1 MHKKKKHP
9 IFISLK
15 FKIMTKIAQYQ
26 QLIEQALAKNVFTQQ
41 PPELYEPMDYILQL
55 GGKRLRPTLCL
66 MGCDLFGGDIN
77 EALKPSL
84 AMEYFHNFT
93 LMHDDIMDD
102 APIRRGQA
110 TVHEKYNV
118 NTALLSGDALLIKTY
133 QLFNELKP
141 EVFKKVVTHFSQMA
155 IELCEGQQYDMNFE
169 KQKDV
174 SFAEYERMITGKTGV
189 LTACALKVG
198 AMIAGASEE
207 DANHLYDFGKHL
219 GIAFQ
224 LKDDLLD
231 VFGDNDAFGKK
242 HAGDIF
248 ENKKTILYIKALEKA
263 NDSQRD
269 ELEYWYE
276 IKTENIDKIYAVEK
290 IFKVLNVDIEVSE
303 MINQY
308 TRKAIDLLNA
318 IQGNVNSKEDLAQFA
333 QKLIGRTF

>member
-1 MHKKKKHP
+1 
-9 IFISLK
+9 
-15 FKIMTKIAQYQ
+15 MTKIAQYQ
-26 QLIEQALAKNVFTQQ
+26 ELIQQALTQNSLIKQ
-41 PPELYEPMDYILQL
+41 PEALYEPMEYILQL

-66 MGCDLFGGDIN
+66 MGCELFGGDIN

-102 APIRRGQA
+102 APIRRGKA
-110 TVHEKYNV
+110 TVHEKYDI
-118 NTALLSGDALLIKTY
+118 NTALLSGDALMIKSY

-169 KQKDV
+169 NQKEV
-174 SFAEYERMITGKTGV
+174 SFAEYEKMITGKTGV

-207 DANHLYDFGKHL
+207 DANHLYDFGKYL

-231 VFGDNDAFGKK
+231 VFGDKDAFGKK

-263 NDSQRD
+263 DERQRD

-290 IFKVLNVDIEVSE
+290 IFKVLNIDVEVGD
-303 MINQY
+303 MINEY
-308 TRKAIDLLNA
+308 TRKAIDSLNA
-318 IQGNVNSKEDLAQFA
+318 IQGNVNSKEDLARFA

>member
-1 MHKKKKHP
+1 
-9 IFISLK
+9 
-15 FKIMTKIAQYQ
+15 MTKIAQYQ
-26 QLIEQALAKNVFTQQ
+26 ELIQQALTQNSLIKQ
-41 PPELYEPMDYILQL
+41 PEALYEPMEYILQL

-66 MGCDLFGGDIN
+66 MGCELFGGDIN

-93 LMHDDIMDD
+93 LMHDDIMDE

-110 TVHEKYNV
+110 TVHEKYDI
-118 NTALLSGDALLIKTY
+118 NTALLSGDALMIKSY

-169 KQKDV
+169 NQKEV
-174 SFAEYERMITGKTGV
+174 SFAEYEKMITGKTGV

-207 DANHLYDFGKHL
+207 DANHLYDFGKYL

-231 VFGDNDAFGKK
+231 VFGDNDAFGKQ

-263 NDSQRD
+263 DERQRD

-290 IFKVLNVDIEVSE
+290 IFKVLNIDLEVGD
-303 MINQY
+303 MINEY
-308 TRKAIDLLNA
+308 TCKAIESLNA
-318 IQGNVNSKEDLAQFA
+318 IQENVNTKEDLAQFA

>member
-1 MHKKKKHP
+1 
-9 IFISLK
+9 
-15 FKIMTKIAQYQ
+15 MTKIAQYQ
-26 QLIEQALAKNVFTQQ
+26 ELIQQALTQNSLIKQ
-41 PPELYEPMDYILQL
+41 PEALYEPMEYILQL

-66 MGCDLFGGDIN
+66 MGCELFGGDIN

-102 APIRRGQA
+102 APIRRGKA
-110 TVHEKYNV
+110 TVHEKYDI
-118 NTALLSGDALLIKTY
+118 NTALLSGDALMIKSY

-169 KQKDV
+169 NQKEV
-174 SFAEYERMITGKTGV
+174 SFAEYEKMITGKTGV

-207 DANHLYDFGKHL
+207 DANHLYDFGKYL

-231 VFGDNDAFGKK
+231 VFGDKDAFGKK

-263 NDSQRD
+263 DERQRD
-269 ELEYWYE
+269 ELEYW
-276 IKTENIDKIYAVEK
+276 
-290 IFKVLNVDIEVSE
+290 
-303 MINQY
+303 
-308 TRKAIDLLNA
+308 
-318 IQGNVNSKEDLAQFA
+318 
-333 QKLIGRTF
+333 

>member
-1 MHKKKKHP
+1 
-9 IFISLK
+9 
-15 FKIMTKIAQYQ
+15 MTKIAQYQ
-26 QLIEQALAKNVFTQQ
+26 ELIQQALTQNSLIKQ
-41 PPELYEPMDYILQL
+41 PEALYEPMEYILQL

-66 MGCDLFGGDIN
+66 MGCELFGGDIN

-102 APIRRGQA
+102 APIRRGKA
-110 TVHEKYNV
+110 TVHEKYDI
-118 NTALLSGDALLIKTY
+118 NTALLSGDALMIKSY

-169 KQKDV
+169 NQKEV
-174 SFAEYERMITGKTGV
+174 SFAEYEKMITGKTGV
-189 LTACALKVG
+189 LMACALKVG

-207 DANHLYDFGKHL
+207 DANHLYDFGKYL

-231 VFGDNDAFGKK
+231 VFGDKDAFGKK

-263 NDSQRD
+263 DERQRD

-290 IFKVLNVDIEVSE
+290 IFKVLNIDVEVGD
-303 MINQY
+303 MINEY
-308 TRKAIDLLNA
+308 TRKAIDSLNA

>member
-1 MHKKKKHP
+1 
-9 IFISLK
+9 
-15 FKIMTKIAQYQ
+15 MTKIAQYQ
-26 QLIEQALAKNVFTQQ
+26 ELIQQALTQNSLIKQ
-41 PPELYEPMDYILQL
+41 PEALYEPMEYILQL
-55 GGKRLRPTLCL
+55 GGKRLRPILCL
-66 MGCDLFGGDIN
+66 MGCELFGGDIN

-102 APIRRGQA
+102 APIRRGKA
-110 TVHEKYNV
+110 TVHEKYDI
-118 NTALLSGDALLIKTY
+118 NTALLSGDALMIKSY

-169 KQKDV
+169 NQKEV
-174 SFAEYERMITGKTGV
+174 SFAEYEKMITGKTGV

-207 DANHLYDFGKHL
+207 DANHLYDFGKYL

-231 VFGDNDAFGKK
+231 VFGDKDAFGKK

-263 NDSQRD
+263 DERQRD

-290 IFKVLNVDIEVSE
+290 IFKVLNIDVEVGD
-303 MINQY
+303 MINEY
-308 TRKAIDLLNA
+308 TRKAIDSLNA

>member
-1 MHKKKKHP
+1 
-9 IFISLK
+9 
-15 FKIMTKIAQYQ
+15 MTKIAQYQ
-26 QLIEQALAKNVFTQQ
+26 ELIQQALTQNSLIKQ
-41 PPELYEPMDYILQL
+41 PKALYDPMEYILQL

-66 MGCDLFGGDIN
+66 MGCELFGGDIN

-102 APIRRGQA
+102 APIRRGKA
-110 TVHEKYNV
+110 TVHEKYDI
-118 NTALLSGDALLIKTY
+118 NTALLSGDALMIKSY
-133 QLFNELKP
+133 QLFNDLKP
-141 EVFKKVVTHFSQMA
+141 EVFKKVVTHFSHMA

-169 KQKDV
+169 NQKEV
-174 SFAEYERMITGKTGV
+174 SFAEYEKMITGKTGV

-198 AMIAGASEE
+198 AMVAGASEE
-207 DANHLYDFGKHL
+207 DANHLYDFGKYL

-231 VFGDNDAFGKK
+231 VFGDNDAFGKQ

-263 NDSQRD
+263 DERQRD

-276 IKTENIDKIYAVEK
+276 IKTENVDKIYAVEK
-290 IFKVLNVDIEVSE
+290 IFKVLNIDVEVGD
-303 MINQY
+303 MINEY
-308 TRKAIDLLNA
+308 TRKAIDSLNA
-318 IQGNVNSKEDLAQFA
+318 IQENLNSKEDLAQFA

>member
-1 MHKKKKHP
+1 
-9 IFISLK
+9 
-15 FKIMTKIAQYQ
+15 MTKIAQYQ
-26 QLIEQALAKNVFTQQ
+26 ELIQQALTQNSLIKQ
-41 PPELYEPMDYILQL
+41 PEALYEPMEYILQL

-66 MGCDLFGGDIN
+66 MGCELFGGDIN

-102 APIRRGQA
+102 APIRRGKA
-110 TVHEKYNV
+110 TVHEKYDI
-118 NTALLSGDALLIKTY
+118 NTALLSGDALMIKSY

-169 KQKDV
+169 NQKEV
-174 SFAEYERMITGKTGV
+174 SFAEYEKMITGKTGV

-207 DANHLYDFGKHL
+207 NANHLYDFGKYL

-231 VFGDNDAFGKK
+231 VFGDKDAFGKK

-263 NDSQRD
+263 DERQRD

-290 IFKVLNVDIEVSE
+290 IFKVLNIDVEVGD
-303 MINQY
+303 MINEY
-308 TRKAIDLLNA
+308 TRKAIDSLNA
-318 IQGNVNSKEDLAQFA
+318 IQGNVNSKEDLARFA

>member
-1 MHKKKKHP
+1 
-9 IFISLK
+9 
-15 FKIMTKIAQYQ
+15 MTKIAQYQ
-26 QLIEQALAKNVFTQQ
+26 ELIQQALTQNSLIKQ
-41 PPELYEPMDYILQL
+41 PEALYEPMEYILQL

-66 MGCDLFGGDIN
+66 MGCELFGGDLN

-93 LMHDDIMDD
+93 LMHDDIMDE

-110 TVHEKYNV
+110 TVHEKYDI
-118 NTALLSGDALLIKTY
+118 NTALLSGDALMIKSY

-169 KQKDV
+169 NQKEV
-174 SFAEYERMITGKTGV
+174 SFAEYEKMITGKTGV

-207 DANHLYDFGKHL
+207 DANHLYDFGKYL

-231 VFGDNDAFGKK
+231 VFGDNDAFGKQ

-263 NDSQRD
+263 DERQRD

-290 IFKVLNVDIEVSE
+290 IFKVLNIDLEVGD
-303 MINQY
+303 MINEY
-308 TRKAIDLLNA
+308 TCKAIESLNA
-318 IQGNVNSKEDLAQFA
+318 IQGNVNTKEDLAQFA

>member
-1 MHKKKKHP
+1 
-9 IFISLK
+9 
-15 FKIMTKIAQYQ
+15 MTKIAQYQ
-26 QLIEQALAKNVFTQQ
+26 ELIQQALTQNSLIKQ
-41 PPELYEPMDYILQL
+41 PEALYEPMEYILQL

-66 MGCDLFGGDIN
+66 MGCELFGGDIN

-102 APIRRGQA
+102 APIRRGKA
-110 TVHEKYNV
+110 TVHEKYDI
-118 NTALLSGDALLIKTY
+118 NTALLSGDALMIKSY
-133 QLFNELKP
+133 QLFNDLKP

-169 KQKDV
+169 NQKEV
-174 SFAEYERMITGKTGV
+174 SFAEYEKMITGKTGV

-207 DANHLYDFGKHL
+207 DANHLYDFGKYL

-231 VFGDNDAFGKK
+231 VFGDNDAFGKQ

-263 NDSQRD
+263 DERQRD

-290 IFKVLNVDIEVSE
+290 IFKVLNIDLEVGD
-303 MINQY
+303 MINEY
-308 TRKAIDLLNA
+308 TCKAIESLNA
-318 IQGNVNSKEDLAQFA
+318 IQGNVNTKEDLAQFA

>member
-1 MHKKKKHP
+1 
-9 IFISLK
+9 
-15 FKIMTKIAQYQ
+15 MTKIAQYQ
-26 QLIEQALAKNVFTQQ
+26 ELIQQALTQNSLIKQ
-41 PPELYEPMDYILQL
+41 PEALYEPMEYILQL

-66 MGCDLFGGDIN
+66 MGCELFGGDIN

-93 LMHDDIMDD
+93 LMHDDIVDD
-102 APIRRGQA
+102 APIRRGKA
-110 TVHEKYNV
+110 TVHEKYDI
-118 NTALLSGDALLIKTY
+118 NTALLSGDALMIKSY

-169 KQKDV
+169 NQKEV
-174 SFAEYERMITGKTGV
+174 SFAEYEKMITGKTGV

-207 DANHLYDFGKHL
+207 DANHLYDFGKYL

-231 VFGDNDAFGKK
+231 VFGDKDAFGKK

-263 NDSQRD
+263 DERQRD

-290 IFKVLNVDIEVSE
+290 IFKVLNIDVEVGD
-303 MINQY
+303 MINEY
-308 TRKAIDLLNA
+308 TRKAIDSLNA

>member
-1 MHKKKKHP
+1 
-9 IFISLK
+9 
-15 FKIMTKIAQYQ
+15 MTKIAQYQ
-26 QLIEQALAKNVFTQQ
+26 ELIQQALTQNSLIKQ
-41 PPELYEPMDYILQL
+41 PEALYEPMGYILQL

-66 MGCDLFGGDIN
+66 MGCELFGGDIN

-102 APIRRGQA
+102 APIRRGKA
-110 TVHEKYNV
+110 TVHEKYDI
-118 NTALLSGDALLIKTY
+118 NTALLSGDALMIKSY

-169 KQKDV
+169 NQKEV
-174 SFAEYERMITGKTGV
+174 SFAEYEKMITGKTGV

-207 DANHLYDFGKHL
+207 DANHLYDFGKYL

-231 VFGDNDAFGKK
+231 VFGDKDAFGKK

-263 NDSQRD
+263 DERQRD

-290 IFKVLNVDIEVSE
+290 IFKVLNIDVEVGD
-303 MINQY
+303 MINEY
-308 TRKAIDLLNA
+308 TRKAIDSLNS

>member
-1 MHKKKKHP
+1 
-9 IFISLK
+9 
-15 FKIMTKIAQYQ
+15 MTKIAQYQ
-26 QLIEQALAKNVFTQQ
+26 ELVQQALEQNALIKQ
-41 PPELYEPMDYILQL
+41 PEALYEPMEYILQL

-66 MGCDLFGGDIN
+66 MGCELFGGDLN

-93 LMHDDIMDD
+93 LMHDDIMDE

-110 TVHEKYNV
+110 TVHEKYDI
-118 NTALLSGDALLIKTY
+118 NTALLSGDALMIKSY

-169 KQKDV
+169 SQKEV
-174 SFAEYERMITGKTGV
+174 SFAEYEKMITGKTGV

-207 DANHLYDFGKHL
+207 DANHLYDFGKYL

-231 VFGDNDAFGKK
+231 VFGDNDAFGKQ

-263 NDSQRD
+263 DERQRD

-276 IKTENIDKIYAVEK
+276 IKTENVDKIYAVEK
-290 IFKVLNVDIEVSE
+290 IFKVLNIDLEVGD
-303 MINQY
+303 MINEY
-308 TRKAIDLLNA
+308 TRKAIDSLNA
-318 IQGNVNSKEDLAQFA
+318 IQGNVNTKEDLAQFA